1 MLFQPSNILP
11 DIINGVGNG
20 TIDATDG
27 LTVSWQINGN
37 SQMNAYK
44 IDICQNNTA
53 STQIYTTGKITSNE
67 DSNLPADPVDP
78 QGNIQ
83 RFTAQTIASETL
95 SSNGITNGNQ
105 YKIKITQYYGSNSSI
120 VQRSMS
126 VFRTRKKP
134 TLSLK
139 VSNVN
144 MSNGM
149 TIDQRECTFD
159 GTYTQA
165 QGDAIAWARWQ
176 LYNNSEESNKT
187 STYEK
192 NLIYDS
198 GKMYGVTTL
207 QYFYDAFLNSKI
219 YYLVL
224 SVETENGIDVTKG
237 TWFKTNWAEKVIAG
251 TSQYSNVARLNNQST
266 GLVVEWGGID
276 YTRGNTS
283 GTVVVGN
290 SGIAGLD
297 SNGSIYWREKVG
309 SSSLGIESPWVFLME
324 TSISRGYDATDIIN
338 LIDTSNNSIAKV
350 DYDTDTRAIT
360 YTAQGSNS
368 GTITTVNTEV
378 LKIVIVPAT
387 TSPAHS
393 ARLIIRREGEA
404 GRLVPYNDGYHPSYI
419 YYSTADS
426 PIINTGQAYPSGD
439 TWSSM
444 AITASCS
451 NYKMLNNTWV
461 AVDLP
466 YRSNTEW
473 WTLNVNSTGARKI
486 TKNGDVFVPTTK
498 SFIVRYSSTYD
509 SYEYLFPW
517 NTGDTGN
524 EGLYPSA
531 NLTPM
536 AENIPYVM
544 IHEYELQNFSQPEI
558 AEIDVNG
565 KQTIYYIQLIQGSNY
580 VTDDF
585 VETVIAENIES
596 NSYNPEWNSYD
607 GYVFYT
613 PFNNGTPDSTNL
625 DIDGTQIEG
634 WAIYRVDRQKGIS
647 LHLEDA
653 SISDNYIYDFGAGS
667 GQGQYRYW
675 IYPIGEK
682 RYITAGVQTRWID
695 PYFENWAVIEATLTE
710 KGYYKVL
717 NEFVFGK
724 NLNSGGIGNNNSPTV
739 SKNFTRYATVQMDNA
754 NYQSGTLS
762 GLIGHI
768 GYIPYIVQEGDTLRE
783 ISYRYRTTI
792 EQIVADNDNLESE
805 GALTVGMMIKIFATN
820 GLTSYYDDKQL
831 RDALW
836 NLSTTKNHLF
846 LKSRKGDVIEI
857 RTAGDISMQIQ
868 DNSALQPI
876 TISLPWVQVG
886 DASKLS
892 IIGGIV

>member
-44 IDICQNNTA
+44 IDICENTTA

-67 DSNLPADPVDP
+67 DSNLPADPIDP

-83 RFTAQTIASETL
+83 RFTAQTIASGTL

-126 VFRTRKKP
+126 VFKTRKKP
-134 TLSLK
+134 TLSI
-139 VSNVN
+139 SPSDNT
-144 MSNGM
+144 
-149 TIDQRECTFD
+149 TIDQRECTFT
-159 GTYTQA
+159 GTYTQQ

-176 LYNNSEESNKT
+176 LYNNTGESNKE

-207 QYFYDAFLNSKI
+207 QYFYDAFLNNKN

-224 SVETENGIDVTKG
+224 SVETENGVSVSKG
-237 TWFKTNWAEKVIAG
+237 IRFKTSWIEKVISG
-251 TSQYSNVARLNNQST
+251 TSQFSNVARLNNQST

-276 YTRGNTS
+276 YTKGNTS

-290 SGIAGLD
+290 SGVAGLD
-297 SNGSIYWREKVG
+297 SDGSIYWREKVG
-309 SSSLGIESPWVFLME
+309 SSSLGIEAPWVFIME
-324 TSISRGYDATDIIN
+324 TQISRGYDATDIVN
-338 LIDTSNNSIAKV
+338 LIGANNSSIAKV
-350 DYDTDTRAIT
+350 DYDTDTREIT
-360 YTAQGSNS
+360 YTATGSNS

-585 VETVIAENIES
+585 VETVIAQNIEN

-625 DIDGTQIEG
+625 DIGGTQIEG
-634 WAIYRVDRQKGIS
+634 WAIYRENKLTGTS

-653 SISDNYIYDFGAGS
+653 GISNKYVYDFGAGS
-667 GQGQYRYW
+667 GQGAYRYW
-675 IYPIGEK
+675 IYPIGSK

-695 PYFENWAVIEATLTE
+695 PCFENWAIIEATLTE

-724 NLNSGGIGNNNSPTV
+724 NLSSGSVGNNNSPTV

-762 GLIGHI
+762 GLIGYI
-768 GYIPYIVQEGDTLRE
+768 GFYSYIVQEGDTLNE
-783 ISYRYRTTI
+783 IANRFRTTKAK
-792 EQIVADNDNLESE
+792 IVADNDNLESE
-805 GALTVGMMIKIFATN
+805 GGLSVGMLIKIFIN
-820 GLTSYYDDKQL
+820 GGFTSYNDDKIL

-857 RTAGDISMQIQ
+857 RTAGEISMQIQ
-868 DNSALQPI
+868 DNSAIQPI
-876 TISLPWVQVG
+876 TVSVPWVQIG
-886 DASKLS
+886 DASKYS